1 MAYNKA
7 KEEWKWRQW
16 KEREEQKLRELGMD
30 EASIQTLRESDWADF
45 NSNRRFQEH
54 QTSLLDYMELLL
66 AESEATEPEIRSVE
80 ELLESISD
88 EKLLHI
94 LLEADRK
101 TLQILVLRMMGYAVA
116 DIARKLGMTDRAV
129 YCRIDRLKKKIKKFF
144 QVREKTG
151 LPTG

>member
-30 EASIQTLRESDWADF
+30 EASIQALRESDWADF
-45 NSNRRFQEH
+45 NSDRRFQEH
-54 QTSLLDYMELLL
+54 QISLLDYMELLL
-66 AESEATEPEIRSVE
+66 AESEVTEPEIRSVE

-116 DIARKLGMTDRAV
+116 DIAGKLGMTDRAV
-129 YCRIDRLKKKIKKFF
+129 YCRIDRLKKKIKKIF
-144 QVREKTG
+144 
-151 LPTG
+151 